1 MYKMR
6 DFHAHRH
13 APFRLKPVRGN
24 KFVKLNPAQKL
35 LQLKKFPWLVVRNRH
50 EKHSQDYR

>member
-6 DFHAHRH
+6 DFHAHRP
-13 APFRLKPVRGN
+13 APFRLKPVREN

-35 LQLKKFPWLVVRNRH
+35 LQQKKFPCLI
-50 EKHSQDYR
+50 

>member
-1 MYKMR
+1 MYKRR

-13 APFRLKPVRGN
+13 APFRLKQVRGN

-35 LQLKKFPWLVVRNRH
+35 LQLKEFPWLVVRNRH